1 VNFFSGNF
9 LSFYLTGFF
18 AISAI
23 DSLTA
28 VFPVYLNSIFH
39 SGTQVGLVVGIYP
52 VLSIFLRTKISKFVF
67 SRPIKKVL
75 FLNLFLMIF
84 SHLGYVFS
92 KNVFIFILFRSI
104 FGIGICGFFLTLLE
118 GINREIS
125 GEKHPQLYGIFSTI
139 FIIPLLFSPALGEKI
154 YRTSDFN
161 FTIFLS
167 ILFFILCGI
176 FIFFIKDENLKPSGF
191 STEDFYKNFLK
202 RHGEFVFLF
211 VIISVYSTA
220 TIFLPILSEERN
232 FLNYAYAFTFIAVST
247 IIIRFFL
254 GWIFVLLGT
263 FNCLLLAS
271 FLLAVAIFIFGQA
284 QREFSLFLAGFLFG
298 CGWAF
303 FESNYIPSILKDS
316 PRKSELIS
324 IYGVVFDSAF
334 FLGPF
339 LGGIYRDVFNTEL
352 LYITLSFLPLIGI
365 LYYKMFKKIIK

>member
-1 VNFFSGNF
+1 VKFLSGNF
-9 LSFYLTGFF
+9 IAFYLTGFF

-23 DSLTA
+23 DALTA
-28 VFPVYLNSIFH
+28 VFPVYLNSLFR
-39 SGTQVGLVVGIYP
+39 SSTQVGLVVGIYP
-52 VLSIFLRTKISKFVF
+52 VLSIFFRTKISKFIF
-67 SRPIKKVL
+67 SEPIKKVL

-84 SHLGYVFS
+84 SHLGYIFS
-92 KNVFIFILFRSI
+92 KGVFAFVLFRSI
-104 FGIGICGFFLTLLE
+104 FGIGLCGFFITILE
-118 GINREIS
+118 GINREIA
-125 GEKHPQLYGIFSTI
+125 GERHPQLYGIFSTI
-139 FIIPLLFSPALGEKI
+139 FIIPLLFSPTLGEKI
-154 YRTSDFN
+154 YRTTGFK

-167 ILFFILCGI
+167 VLFFILCGI

-191 STEDFYKNFLK
+191 NTKDFYRNFLK

-232 FLNYAYAFTFIAVST
+232 FFNYAYTFTFIAVST

-254 GWIFVLLGT
+254 GWIFVLLKT
-263 FNCLLLAS
+263 FRCLLLAS
-271 FLLAVAIFIFGQA
+271 FLLAAAIFIFAKAGN
-284 QREFSLFLAGFLFG
+284 EFYLFLAGFLFG

-334 FLGPF
+334 FIGPF
-339 LGGIYRDVFNTEL
+339 LGGIYRDIFNTEL

-365 LYYKMFKKIIK
+365 LYYRLFKK